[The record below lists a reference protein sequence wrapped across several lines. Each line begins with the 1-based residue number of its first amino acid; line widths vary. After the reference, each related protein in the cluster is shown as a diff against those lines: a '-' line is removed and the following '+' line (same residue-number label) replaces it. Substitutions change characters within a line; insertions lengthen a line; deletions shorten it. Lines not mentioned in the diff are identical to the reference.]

1 MKNIFLKNIFLIASI
16 VITSFYVSAQDGDS
30 SLVVRASKPIS
41 KDLTP
46 QQVID
51 SLQKRFPN
59 AEAVQ
64 YYKTPK
70 EGVVNGWQ
78 VTDEGN
84 VSDQSI
90 DYYTLS
96 FTNDKIQYYG
106 LYSADGTLI
115 KSKLAEQEA
124 TLPEPVQTT
133 LRSMAAT
140 DYKDWKLLTSS
151 YHKTIDYKKQNTY
164 YEVTAAK
171 GDERKLLIMSPDGKV
186 LKMK

>member
-1 MKNIFLKNIFLIASI
+1 MKKFLLIACLF
-16 VITSFYVSAQDGDS
+16 ITSFYVSAQEGDS
-30 SLVVRASKPIS
+30 ALVVRASKPIS
-41 KDLTP
+41 RELTP

-78 VTDEGN
+78 VTEDGN
-84 VSDQSI
+84 VSDQNI
-90 DYYTLS
+90 EYYTLS
-96 FTNDKIQYYG
+96 FKNDKIQYYG
-106 LYSADGTLI
+106 LYYADGTLV
-115 KSKLAEQEA
+115 KSKLAQQEA

-133 LRSMAAT
+133 LRSMKAT
-140 DYKDWKLLTSS
+140 DYKDWKLLSSS
-151 YHKTIDYKKQNTY
+151 YHKTIDYSKHNTY